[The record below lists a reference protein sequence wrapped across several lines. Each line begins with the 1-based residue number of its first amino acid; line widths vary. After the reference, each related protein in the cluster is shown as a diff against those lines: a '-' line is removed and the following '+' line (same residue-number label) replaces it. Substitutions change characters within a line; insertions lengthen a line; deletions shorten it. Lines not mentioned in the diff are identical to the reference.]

1 MQPTRSLQW
10 RTPEA
15 IVEVGFGRSRVV
27 MMNEAHDG
35 DLRCIRTRLIGQR
48 ALVPAH
54 HAGVR
59 YLAMEAL
66 WRAISEEANRTRR
79 LPDLGPAGGYLSQ
92 PEMRVLVQQALD
104 LGWTLIPYDIEQ
116 FELPT
121 NPDEGAFI
129 NWRQEEGARQLTQA
143 LDTLSANA
151 KLLVWCGWGHHL
163 KLCAQDA
170 TGQGHTMMGYH
181 FRQFS
186 GIDPFVINQ
195 VVTIDPAPFWRQF
208 LNDCAPEVESLGG
221 TAGFLTE
228 EARDADKACFTGS
241 PYLSFMAT
249 GTDAFL
255 LSTQN
260 KME

>member
-15 IVEVGFGRSRVV
+15 IVEVGFRRSRVV

-54 HAGVR
+54 QAGVR
-59 YLAMEAL
+59 HLAMEAL
-66 WRAISEEANRTRR
+66 WKAISAEANRTRR
-79 LPDLGPAGGYLSQ
+79 LPDLGPAGSYLSQ

-104 LGWTLIPYDIEQ
+104 LGWTLISYDIEL
-116 FELPT
+116 FEPPA
-121 NPDEGAFI
+121 NPAEAAFI
-129 NWRQEEGARQLTQA
+129 NWRQEQGARQLTQA
-143 LDTLSANA
+143 LDTLSADA
-151 KLLVWCGWGHHL
+151 KLLVWCGWGHHH
-163 KLCAQDA
+163 KLCIQEA
-170 TGQGHTMMGYH
+170 TGQGCTMMGYH
-181 FRQFS
+181 FWQFS
-186 GIDPFVINQ
+186 GIDPFVIDQ
-195 VVTIDPAPFWRQF
+195 VMTIDPTPFWRQL
-208 LNDCAPEVESLGG
+208 LNDCAPEVEGLGG

-228 EARDADKACFTGS
+228 EARDVDKACFT
-241 PYLSFMAT
+241 AT
-249 GTDAFL
+249 GIDAFL